1 MEEVDD
7 DEEEAKEMEEEED
20 DGFPNPTPARKVIQ
34 S

>member
-20 DGFPNPTPARKVIQ
+20 DGFPNPTPAMKVIQ

>member
-1 MEEVDD
+1 MEEVED

-20 DGFPNPTPARKVIQ
+20 DGFPNPTPAMKVIQ